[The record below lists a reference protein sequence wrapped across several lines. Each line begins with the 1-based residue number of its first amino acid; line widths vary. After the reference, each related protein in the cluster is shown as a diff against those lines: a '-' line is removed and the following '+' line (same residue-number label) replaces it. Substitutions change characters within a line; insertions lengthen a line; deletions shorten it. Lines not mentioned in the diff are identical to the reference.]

1 VRRRLALLAIVASL
15 LTSVPCHP
23 EDAERSAGD
32 EGPLSSQAE
41 TQKAVP
47 RSARDDKRAPDRLRV
62 LFVGNSFTYVNDL
75 PAIVAAISR
84 ADGGP
89 KIDYRTVAF
98 PGFSLEDHW
107 RQGDARRE
115 LASGRWD
122 YVVMQQGPSASED
135 GREVLLE
142 YARRFAPL
150 IRKAGAA
157 PAFYGVW
164 PASVRTQDF
173 PGAAE
178 SYRQAA
184 MVVQGV
190 LMPAAEAWQ
199 RAFRRDKSVALYGPD
214 GLHPS
219 PEGSYLAALVV
230 YAGLTNRPVANVP
243 ATLSLGAEGKLAI
256 PDRDAAVLREAAV
269 APP

>member
-1 VRRRLALLAIVASL
+1 MTWGGRL
-15 LTSVPCHP
+15 
-23 EDAERSAGD
+23 
-32 EGPLSSQAE
+32 
-41 TQKAVP
+41 P
-47 RSARDDKRAPDRLRV
+47 RSARDDKGKASDRLRV

-75 PAIVAAISR
+75 PAIVAAMSR
-84 ADGGP
+84 AAGGP
-89 KIDYRTVAF
+89 KIDYRMVAF

-107 RQGDARRE
+107 RQGDARR
-115 LASGRWD
+115 AISDGPWD
-122 YVVMQQGPSASED
+122 YVVLQQGPSASDD

-150 IRKAGAA
+150 IRKAGAT

-173 PGAAE
+173 AGAAE

-184 MVVQGV
+184 RVVQGV
-190 LMPAAEAWQ
+190 LLPAAEAWE

-230 YAGLTNRPVANVP
+230 YSGLTNRPVENVP
-243 ATLSLGAEGKLAI
+243 GTLSLGAEGKLEI
-256 PDRDAAVLREAAV
+256 PDPDAAVLREAAAAV
-269 APP
+269 P